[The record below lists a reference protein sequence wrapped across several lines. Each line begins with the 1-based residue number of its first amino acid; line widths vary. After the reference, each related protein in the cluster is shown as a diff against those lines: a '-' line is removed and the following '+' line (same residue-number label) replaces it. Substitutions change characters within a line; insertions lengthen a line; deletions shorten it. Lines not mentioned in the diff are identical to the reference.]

1 MNHLFSLNM
10 RWAIRTRMSRSQAQ
24 RLMDRS
30 WTSTSKS
37 VVKSNFFL
45 QMPRIWRRFWIQ
57 IVVSVV
63 VLVSDRLI
71 RRSRTLDRSR
81 RE

>member
-1 MNHLFSLNM
+1 MRHLRADTEL
-10 RWAIRTRMSRSQAQ
+10 RG
-24 RLMDRS
+24 RS

-57 IVVSVV
+57 IVLSVA
-63 VLVSDRLI
+63 VLVG
-71 RRSRTLDRSR
+71 DRSVTPYGIPDGSR
-81 RE
+81 PD